1 MNKFQ
6 AERTRKAAEERESER
21 REMMV
26 RDEIDIGEAGAAA
39 LIEHDADEVEIQFM
53 LSLLMILN
61 KCLKSRTHIVFDSI
75 VGRDREC

>member
-1 MNKFQ
+1 
-6 AERTRKAAEERESER
+6 
-21 REMMV
+21 MMV

-39 LIEHDADEVEIQFM
+39 LIEHEVEIQFM